1 MNLEEQVQKLIDGA
15 PDVES
20 RMSVAA
26 IAPILQ
32 RVAANLPQTTYFI
45 CQSDRGEWIVTTLQ
59 RQKQPNLEIQVIYA
73 FLRAEDVR
81 EFDGGSLANSL
92 AIEVPVIQLLFYLLA
107 FPEIDRVVF
116 LNNSQN
122 LNIGKEVSRQSLEDS
137 ISQREGSANEQRLQQ
152 APKSQLPP
160 DVC

>member
-15 PDVES
+15 PDLES
-20 RMSVAA
+20 RASVME

-32 RVAANLPQTTYFI
+32 RVAATLPQTTYFI
-45 CQSDRGEWIVTTLQ
+45 CQSDRGEWVVTTLQ
-59 RQKQPNLEIQVIYA
+59 RQKPPNLEIQVIYA
-73 FLRAEDVR
+73 FIRAEDVR

-92 AIEVPVIQLLFYLLA
+92 AIEVPVIQLIFYLLA
-107 FPEIDRVVF
+107 YPEIDRIVF

-137 ISQREGSANEQRLQQ
+137 IQQKLSQ
-152 APKSQLPP
+152 APKAHLPP

>member
-1 MNLEEQVQKLIDGA
+1 MNLDEQVQKLIDGA
-15 PDVES
+15 PDLES
-20 RMSVAA
+20 RASVME

-32 RVAANLPQTTYFI
+32 RVAAGLPQTTYYI
-45 CQSDRGEWIVTTLQ
+45 CQSDRGEWVVTTLQ
-59 RQKQPNLEIQVIYA
+59 RQQQPKLEIQVIYA
-73 FLRAEDVR
+73 FIRAEDVR

-107 FPEIDRVVF
+107 YPEIDRIVF

-137 ISQREGSANEQRLQQ
+137 IQQKLSQ
-152 APKSQLPP
+152 APKSHLPP

>member
-1 MNLEEQVQKLIDGA
+1 MNLAEQVQKLIDGA

-20 RMSVAA
+20 RMSVMT

-32 RVAANLPQTTYFI
+32 QVAATLPQTTYYI
-45 CQSDRGEWIVTTLQ
+45 CQSDRGEWVITTLR
-59 RQKQPNLEIQVIYA
+59 RQQQPSLEIKVIYA
-73 FLRAEDVR
+73 FLRAEDTQV
-81 EFDGGSLANSL
+81 FDGGSLANSL

-122 LNIGKEVSRQSLEDS
+122 LDIGKEISRQSLEDS
-137 ISQREGSANEQRLQQ
+137 ISKKLEQ